1 MWIKKLI
8 LKNFRQFRD
17 VEIDFERFKDHYM
30 QIFLATNGTGKTTL
44 LNAINWCLYGDE
56 PHFTEES
63 RFPLLN
69 RKTIDESKVGDE
81 KEVKV
86 ELWAHNSS
94 ESVKF
99 IRKAIFSVYD
109 KKERPVHQR
118 STFKVKTR
126 NAMGDTDIHGDDDA
140 LDYVER
146 FVPLKIREYFFF
158 DGERLDKYFLENSG
172 EKILDAAYK
181 ISKIELL
188 YQARKHLNDTYE
200 DLIDEAS
207 ELNPELES
215 LNHRKKNLNKNI
227 GELKQEIR
235 NNENQILNSKS
246 NVDYYKEKLRGY
258 PDVHNIREKIVLIKN
273 KKNKKQESKQEKFVE
288 KSKITASFGTLL
300 MFHESVDEILSLI
313 NKKLE
318 GGEIPPSNITP
329 ELVEEILEN
338 KICSLCGKEI
348 NQETNTKLESLLKEL
363 EVSTDIGT
371 ILTNMKPQLE
381 RKQNKI
387 KQYRNQILSLS
398 KDIKDLD
405 EDIEEF
411 NNEVDNLEQKLSGFN
426 DENVAENQ
434 NELKKFEKSYEKHV
448 EKRTDLDNKLKG
460 EEEKLKEIEE
470 ELKLSLKNEKRLNL
484 VNKQI
489 DFVNKSLRVINEI
502 IDEFLTETRN
512 EIELE
517 TNKLFFDL
525 IWKKKTYDKIL
536 IDDKYNIDVL
546 DNIGLSCRG
555 SLSAA
560 EKQFLSLAFTLSLH
574 KVSGYESPL
583 IIDTPVS
590 RVSDI
595 NRENFGQVFSKVSK
609 ETQII
614 LLFTPSDYNK
624 DVKKTLDPITKKCFV
639 ELSSDEKTAMVR
651 CNND

>member
-215 LNHRKKNLNKNI
+215 LNHRKNLNKNI
-227 GELKQEIR
+227 
-235 NNENQILNSKS
+235 EN
-246 NVDYYKEKLRGY
+246 
-258 PDVHNIREKIVLIKN
+258 
-273 KKNKKQESKQEKFVE
+273 
-288 KSKITASFGTLL
+288 
-300 MFHESVDEILSLI
+300 
-313 NKKLE
+313 
-318 GGEIPPSNITP
+318 
-329 ELVEEILEN
+329 
-338 KICSLCGKEI
+338 
-348 NQETNTKLESLLKEL
+348 
-363 EVSTDIGT
+363 
-371 ILTNMKPQLE
+371 
-381 RKQNKI
+381 
-387 KQYRNQILSLS
+387 
-398 KDIKDLD
+398 
-405 EDIEEF
+405 
-411 NNEVDNLEQKLSGFN
+411 
-426 DENVAENQ
+426 
-434 NELKKFEKSYEKHV
+434 
-448 EKRTDLDNKLKG
+448 
-460 EEEKLKEIEE
+460 
-470 ELKLSLKNEKRLNL
+470 
-484 VNKQI
+484 
-489 DFVNKSLRVINEI
+489 
-502 IDEFLTETRN
+502 
-512 EIELE
+512 
-517 TNKLFFDL
+517 
-525 IWKKKTYDKIL
+525 
-536 IDDKYNIDVL
+536 
-546 DNIGLSCRG
+546 
-555 SLSAA
+555 
-560 EKQFLSLAFTLSLH
+560 
-574 KVSGYESPL
+574 
-583 IIDTPVS
+583 
-590 RVSDI
+590 
-595 NRENFGQVFSKVSK
+595 
-609 ETQII
+609 
-614 LLFTPSDYNK
+614 
-624 DVKKTLDPITKKCFV
+624 
-639 ELSSDEKTAMVR
+639 
-651 CNND
+651 